1 MGAGQQTARPA
12 LTGLPTEPAW
22 VQGAQAGSARDFGQL
37 VRLHQQALRAFLR
50 RLSGNH
56 ADADDLAQE
65 TFVFAWEHIARFDA
79 GRSLKPW
86 LFGIAWRKYRE
97 RKRGWLRLFRRERR
111 LAEETETIIRSD
123 PGLKLDLAA
132 ALATLPAEQ
141 RAAILLCLME
151 QMTHEEAAA
160 ALALPLGTVKSHIS
174 RGREK
179 LGLALGGLN
188 V

>member
-1 MGAGQQTARPA
+1 MTAHNA
-12 LTGLPTEPAW
+12 EPVLVAS
-22 VQGAQAGSARDFGQL
+22 ARAGSADAFGRL
-37 VRLHQQALRAFLR
+37 VQMHQQGLRAFLR
-50 RLSGNH
+50 RLSA
-56 ADADDLAQE
+56 ADAEDLAQE